1 SSTAAVTVKLVL
13 AVIEPD
19 VALMLVPPVAT
30 LLANPAVVM
39 VATAGVA
46 ELHCT
51 LAVMSWV
58 VPLLNVPVALNCSV
72 MPTAIEGTA
81 GVIAIDTSAAGVT
94 SRVVEPV
101 TAPELAL
108 TDVLPTA
115 TLL

>member
-1 SSTAAVTVKLVL
+1 
-13 AVIEPD
+13 
-19 VALMLVPPVAT
+19 M
-30 LLANPAVVM
+30 
-39 VATAGVA
+39 
-46 ELHCT
+46 
-51 LAVMSWV
+51 
-58 VPLLNVPVALNCSV
+58 LNVPVALNCSV

-115 TLL
+115 TLLAIPVVLIVATPVLPLAHTTLLDMSRVLPSVYVPVA